1 MNLGTFLEPPCDIVD
16 NLLLVEV
23 DSVIDDEDLPVVV
36 LLANVQPVL
45 VLQVNQ
51 LQVVQ
56 WDVVLPLTITLLYS
70 LLANLGAA
78 LDVDDSFEVDDAV
91 GFDEVVVE
99 LKVDGVLSL
108 IEDVSVAHDAGK
120 DLAVGEEGALGDP
133 DAPADHL
140 TVLHPLVEPAHEGVD
155 LEGESPPR
163 LVLVV
168 HLQEIDVLLLAHVL
182 PVRERLVQNGQ
193 FWEVLPDHLQDRR
206 FPAPDITLN

>member
-1 MNLGTFLEPPCDIVD
+1 
-16 NLLLVEV
+16 
-23 DSVIDDEDLPVVV
+23 
-36 LLANVQPVL
+36 
-45 VLQVNQ
+45 VLQVN
-51 LQVVQ
+51 LLKVVQ
-56 WDVVLPLTITLLYS
+56 RDVVLPLTIALLYS

-91 GFDEVVVE
+91 GFDKVVVE
-99 LKVDGVLSL
+99 LKVDRVLGL
-108 IEDVSVAHDAGK
+108 VENVSVAHDAGE
-120 DLAVGEEGALGDP
+120 DLAVREEGALGDP

-155 LEGESPPR
+155 LEGESPSR

-206 FPAPDITLN
+206 FPAPDITLDRNELRLLLHFGGLSNIKITSNCRPSKFND